1 MPYNVSFISLGCA
14 KNQVN
19 CEQMMA
25 TVQHAGHNVVLSPEG
40 ADVAVVNTCG
50 FLASACEEAIDNILE
65 MAELKKEGKLKKI
78 IVTGCM
84 AQRYKDDV
92 LHELPEVDAVL
103 GTGSYGEIA
112 RAVDE
117 VMAPGGLRPC
127 YMGDIQNCPQ
137 GGARILS
144 TPPWYAYLRIA
155 EGCDN
160 CCAYCVIPRLRGRY
174 RSRPMNE
181 LLDEASELASAG
193 VKELIV
199 IAQDITRYGTDLNGE
214 HQLAALLRELC
225 KLDFHWIRLHY
236 LYPDDI
242 TDELIDTIAQEEKI
256 VPYLDI
262 PIQHCNDDILKAM
275 NRRDTKESIRKVFH
289 DLRARIPGLVLR
301 TSIIA
306 GLPGEGEKEFE
317 ELCDFLREEKIER
330 AGVFPFS
337 PEEGTKAATMEHV
350 PMEEAQR
357 RTELLVDVQS
367 DIIDEYNESVL
378 GDVREVLCEG
388 WSEEAQSYVGR
399 SYAESVDIDG
409 KIYFSAERDIMA
421 GEFVN
426 VRLTGTMDGE
436 LTGEAVEEVN
446 ALQGRRKE
454 RYDNCKQ
461 INDHAH
467 CADPCILSGAVPG
480 LRGCE
485 MVGARYFHCR
495 VPDGLC
501 RRLHRPPL

>member
-1 MPYNVSFISLGCA
+1 MPYQVFFISLGCA

-25 TVQHAGHNVVLSPEG
+25 TVQHAGHDIVSSPEG

-65 MAELKKEGKLKKI
+65 MAALKQEGKLKKI

-103 GTGSYGEIA
+103 GTGSYGDIA
-112 RAVDE
+112 LAVDE
-117 VMAPGGLRPC
+117 VMGAQALRPC
-127 YMGDIQNCPQ
+127 HMGDIHHCEQ

-144 TPPWYAYLRIA
+144 TPAWYAYLRIA

-160 CCAYCVIPRLRGRY
+160 CCAYCIIPRLRGRY
-174 RSRPMNE
+174 RSRPMAE

-199 IAQDITRYGTDLNGE
+199 IAQDITRYGMDLNGE

-262 PIQHCNDDILKAM
+262 PIQHCNDAILKAM
-275 NRRDTKESIRKVFH
+275 NRRDTKESIRRPSATCARAFPA
-289 DLRARIPGLVLR
+289 LCCARPSSQAYPARARRNSRNCATSCARKRSSARACSPSLPKRGRRPRRWSTFPLR
-301 TSIIA
+301 RRSAARSFWSTCRAISSTHTTTPSSA
-306 GLPGEGEKEFE
+306 T
-317 ELCDFLREEKIER
+317 CARCCAR
-330 AGVFPFS
+330 AGARKRS
-337 PEEGTKAATMEHV
+337 PMSAAAT
-350 PMEEAQR
+350 PNPWTL
-357 RTELLVDVQS
+357 TERFTFPQTV
-367 DIIDEYNESVL
+367 I
-378 GDVREVLCEG
+378 
-388 WSEEAQSYVGR
+388 
-399 SYAESVDIDG
+399 
-409 KIYFSAERDIMA
+409 
-421 GEFVN
+421 
-426 VRLTGTMDGE
+426 
-436 LTGEAVEEVN
+436 
-446 ALQGRRKE
+446 
-454 RYDNCKQ
+454 
-461 INDHAH
+461 
-467 CADPCILSGAVPG
+467 
-480 LRGCE
+480 
-485 MVGARYFHCR
+485 
-495 VPDGLC
+495 
-501 RRLHRPPL
+501 